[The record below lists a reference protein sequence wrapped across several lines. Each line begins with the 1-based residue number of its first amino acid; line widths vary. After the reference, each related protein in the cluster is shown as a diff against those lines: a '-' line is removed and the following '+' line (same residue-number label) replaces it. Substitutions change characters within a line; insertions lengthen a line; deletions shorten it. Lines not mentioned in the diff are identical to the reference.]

1 MAQSSTF
8 GAEALLGILMSV
20 PGDPNDTGC
29 AGATSRRISCG
40 LKGETI
46 VLAIIHRVVRWL
58 IRMAPKLANLGIAV
72 FTEERKLASC
82 DRVVEIVVPINTG
95 DLRFVTHAP
104 PFRVNSMHVLGAY
117 YWMFS
122 NREKL

>member
-1 MAQSSTF
+1 MTQ
-8 GAEALLGILMSV
+8 
-20 PGDPNDTGC
+20 GC
-29 AGATSRRISCG
+29 ATSRRISCG
-40 LKGETI
+40 LK
-46 VLAIIHRVVRWL
+46 ARDHRVGDHSERRPV
-58 IRMAPKLANLGIAV
+58 ADPHGAKLANLGIAV

-117 YWMFS
+117 YGCS
-122 NREKL
+122 RTERSYRLVISARPQVA